1 MKKKI
6 GISLLFIALLSVFI
20 IYYNNKAVSAVYP
33 IYRSIEQDKIEESV
47 RDYNIAQSKHFII
60 KYTDDDKKYV
70 NLVIETAEKHYY
82 DIVKDLGYE
91 PDKKSVIIIY
101 HDPEKM
107 NQDFSLA
114 KGESAMGI
122 YLNGVI
128 SIESPDL
135 WISSGQDVNKVFQ
148 HDGPVVHEFTHLIVD
163 DVARGNYPVWFT
175 EGVALLEE
183 YRQDGYI
190 WGEGLKY
197 DTKPYSVK
205 ELTDN
210 FNGLDEMLA
219 YKRSFEI
226 VKAISDK
233 YGMESIRGIL
243 KDLGKG
249 LSMEDSFYINT
260 GKNLDMFAENVK

>member
-6 GISLLFIALLSVFI
+6 AIGALFIALLSIFTF
-20 IYYNNKAVSAVYP
+20 YYNNVISAAYP
-33 IYRSIEQDKIEESV
+33 IYKSIEQDKIEENV
-47 RDYNIAQSKHFII
+47 KDYNTAESKHFII

-82 DIVKDLGYE
+82 DIVKDLGYQ
-91 PDKKSVIIIY
+91 PDKKSTIIIY

-135 WISSGQDVNKVFQ
+135 WISPGQDVKKVFE

-163 DVARGNYPVWFT
+163 DIAKGNYPVWFT

-183 YRQDGYI
+183 YRQNGYV
-190 WGEGLKY
+190 WGADLKY
-197 DTKPYSVK
+197 NGKPYSIK

-210 FNGLDEMLA
+210 FDGLDEMLA

-233 YGMESIRGIL
+233 YGMDAIRGIL

-249 LSMEDSFYINT
+249 LSLNDSFYRQT
-260 GKNLDMFAENVK
+260 HENLTTFADNVK